1 MTLPPGVQEVCALKK
16 LLVVSIVT
24 LSLVAPSAQSAPAPF
39 QLIAHPAVSGTT
51 VSKDVVAG
59 IFLKK
64 VQRWGDGQ
72 LIEPVD
78 LTAASPVREA
88 FSEEML
94 GMPVAGV
101 RTYWMDRMGK
111 GLWPPRIKEADEDV
125 IGFVAGHPCG
135 IGYVAAG
142 TPLPASVK
150 VLKVL

>member
-1 MTLPPGVQEVCALKK
+1 LKK

-24 LSLVAPSAQSAPAPF
+24 LALVAPAAESSDASF
-39 QLIAHPAVSGTT
+39 QVIAHPGVSGTT

-59 IFLKK
+59 IFLKR

-72 LIEPVD
+72 PIEPVD

-88 FSEEML
+88 FSSEML

-101 RTYWMDRMGK
+101 RNYWMERMGK
-111 GLWPPRIKEADEDV
+111 GVWPPRIKEADDEV
-125 IGFVAGHPCG
+125 IGYVAGHPGG

-142 TPLPASVK
+142 TPLPATVK

>member
-1 MTLPPGVQEVCALKK
+1 LKK
-16 LLVVSIVT
+16 LLAVSIVT
-24 LSLVAPSAQSAPAPF
+24 LGLATPAAQSADAPF
-39 QLIAHPAVSGTT
+39 QLIAHPSVSGTT
-51 VSKDVVAG
+51 VSRDVIAG

-78 LTAASPVREA
+78 LTATSPVREA

-101 RTYWMDRMGK
+101 KNYWMERMGK
-111 GLWPPRIKEADEDV
+111 GLWPPRIKEADGDV
-125 IGFVAGHPCG
+125 IGYVAGHPGG

-142 TPLPASVK
+142 TPLPPSVK
-150 VLKVL
+150 VLRVL

>member
-1 MTLPPGVQEVCALKK
+1 LPHLEREGFALKK
-16 LLVVSIVT
+16 LLAVSVVT
-24 LSLVAPSAQSAPAPF
+24 LGLAVPAAPSADAGF
-39 QLIAHPAVSGTT
+39 QLIAHPGVSGTA

-59 IFLKK
+59 IFLKR

-88 FSEEML
+88 FSAEML

-101 RTYWMDRMGK
+101 KNYWLDRMAK

-125 IGFVAGHPCG
+125 IGYVAAHPGG

-142 TPLPASVK
+142 TPLPPTVK
-150 VLKVL
+150 VLRVQ